1 MCALPGSDI
10 MLCSYIPV
18 IMEVDRDYVIE
29 MRVFMD
35 FRRFD
40 TDDKFIIKE

>member
-1 MCALPGSDI
+1 
-10 MLCSYIPV
+10 
-18 IMEVDRDYVIE
+18 MEVDRDYVIE